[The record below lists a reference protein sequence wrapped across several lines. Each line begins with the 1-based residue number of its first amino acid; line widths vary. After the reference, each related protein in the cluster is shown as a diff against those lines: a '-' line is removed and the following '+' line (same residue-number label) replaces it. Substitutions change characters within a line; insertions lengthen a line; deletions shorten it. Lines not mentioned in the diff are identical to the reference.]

1 MASSRK
7 DRSLPEGERLACDV
21 LVVGGGPAAAWAALS
36 AAEAGASVVL
46 ADKGYFGTSGATA
59 PSNTGTWCVPPGD
72 GRQAA
77 VDARWKRTAGLGD
90 RRWMLRCVDQSFENL
105 TRLREWGYP
114 FPSDDG
120 GNLYV
125 ANLRGPDYMRFM
137 RGQVAKRGVRI
148 LDHHP
153 ILELLGDGHAVAG
166 AAGLSRR
173 TGASFEVRAGAVV
186 LASGGCAYFERILGG
201 TGLTGD
207 GHLFAAEAGANLSGL
222 EFTGKYTL
230 APRGSSLNKGLPFR
244 WASFYRPDG
253 TPLMGPDGEPVTNGI
268 GAAERLIAEALR
280 KGDVLARLDL
290 ADDTI
295 QDALRRGQPNCF
307 TPYERM
313 GIDPFHDLFPV
324 ELKFEG
330 TVRGTGGIRIA
341 SSDCSVGLP
350 GLFVAGDAASRENVT
365 GGVSGGG
372 AVNASWAMA
381 SGWWAGRGASLA
393 ARRTAAQAE
402 RRLVP
407 LGGAGLRPTGEARL
421 VDLDRAATL
430 VRAEIAPLGRNYQR
444 DAAALALGR
453 RNVEAVWGEIAAHL
467 RADGTA
473 RLAARELASV
483 TAVTRWTL
491 AAAELR
497 TESRGAHRRSDHPET
512 DPAMARRIVVS
523 GLGEVRAEWDA
534 SAETLLEGA
543 AS

>member
-1 MASSRK
+1 MASTAK

-77 VDARWKRTAGLGD
+77 VEARWKRTAGLGD
-90 RRWMLRCVDQSFENL
+90 RRWMLRCVDQSYENL

-114 FPSDDG
+114 FPSDEG

-137 RGQVAKRGVRI
+137 RAQVAKRGVRI

-166 AAGLSRR
+166 ANGMSRR
-173 TGASFEVRAGAVV
+173 SGASFEIRAGAVV

-207 GHLFAAEAGANLSGL
+207 GHLFAAEAGASLSGL

-253 TPLMGPDGEPVTNGI
+253 TPLRGPGGEPVTNGI
-268 GAAERLIAEALR
+268 GAAERLIAEALGE
-280 KGDVLARLDL
+280 GDVLARLDL
-290 ADDTI
+290 ADPAI
-295 QDALRRGQPNCF
+295 EDALRRGQPNCF

-313 GIDPFHDLFPV
+313 GLDPFRDLFPV

-341 SSDCSVGLP
+341 SADCSTGIP
-350 GLFVAGDAASRENVT
+350 GLFAAGDAASRENVT

-381 SGWWAGRGASLA
+381 SGWWAGRGASLS
-393 ARRTAAQAE
+393 ARRAAAQAE
-402 RRLVP
+402 RRVAP
-407 LGGAGLRPTGEARL
+407 LGCAGLRPSAEARA
-421 VDLDRAATL
+421 VDLDRAVAE
-430 VRAEIAPLGRNYQR
+430 VRARIAPLGRNYR
-444 DAAALALGR
+444 RHAGTLAEGR
-453 RNVEAVWGEIAAHL
+453 RAVEAVWTEVSRHLQAQGIGRL
-467 RADGTA
+467 RA
-473 RLAARELASV
+473 REVAAV

-491 AAAELR
+491 AAAQLR
-497 TESRGAHRRSDHPET
+497 TESRGAHRRSDFPET
-512 DPAMARRIVVS
+512 DAGMAQRITVG
-523 GLGEVRAEWDA
+523 GLGQVRADWDGE
-534 SAETLLEGA
+534 AEARVEGA